1 MMAISYG
8 YVYVAQICMGSDKN
22 QALKAIA
29 EAEAYHGPSLIIAYA
44 PCINHG
50 IRIGMGKSQMEE
62 KRAVEAGYWAM
73 YRFNPELVGTDKN
86 PFSLD
91 SKEPTADFQE
101 FLQGEVRFSSLK
113 RAFPEIAEQLYAKTE
128 RDAKERLESYRR
140 LAKQA

>member
-1 MMAISYG
+1 
-8 YVYVAQICMGSDKN
+8 
-22 QALKAIA
+22 
-29 EAEAYHGPSLIIAYA
+29 
-44 PCINHG
+44 
-50 IRIGMGKSQMEE
+50 MGKSQMEE
-62 KRAVEAGYWAM
+62 KRAVEAGYWAT
-73 YRFNPELVGTDKN
+73 YRFNPELVGTEKN

-128 RDAKERLESYRR
+128 RDAKARLESYRR